1 MSNLGSIQVSAR
13 DRIFL
18 LVLPALVIFI
28 TYSYVLTK
36 APNARIKKLT
46 VELEAVQRARPSAEA
61 IAQQQSAQKAATQRV
76 AQARR
81 ELDPIREALN
91 KQMDAWQDRSRRIQA
106 NDDLA
111 VLWRQHDLTLIE
123 QSAVPA
129 TDAGVTPLV
138 ERLQQQTRTLL
149 NREFGPV
156 LWEVRLEGG
165 FPGMKDAME
174 EISSTDL
181 PVIPVSLEMQRK
193 PQSTTK
199 IWTVRLWQ

>member
-1 MSNLGSIQVSAR
+1 MSNLGAIQISAR
-13 DRIFL
+13 DRIFM
-18 LVLPALVIFI
+18 LVLPALIIFI

-36 APNARIKKLT
+36 KPNAQIKQLT
-46 VELEAVQRARPSAEA
+46 TQLTTAQRARPSTDA
-61 IAQQQSAQKAATQRV
+61 IAQQQAAKNAATQRV

-81 ELDPIREALN
+81 ELDPIRQALN
-91 KQMDAWQDRSRRIQA
+91 KQMDTWQDRSRRLQA

-111 VLWRQHDLTLIE
+111 VLWRRHDLTLLE
-123 QSAVPA
+123 QSNVSTNEASI
-129 TDAGVTPLV
+129 TPLV
-138 ERLQQQTRTLL
+138 ERLRQQTRTLL

-165 FPGMKDAME
+165 FTGVKEALE

-193 PQSTTK
+193 PDATTK
-199 IWTVRLWQ
+199 LWTVRLWQ

>member
-18 LVLPALVIFI
+18 LILPALAIFI

-36 APNARIKKLT
+36 KPNARIKLLT
-46 VELEAVQRARPSAEA
+46 TQLAAAQRARPSAEA
-61 IAQQQSAQKAATQRV
+61 VAQQQAAKNAATLRIT
-76 AQARR
+76 QARR
-81 ELDPIREALN
+81 ELDPIRQALN
-91 KQMDAWQDRSRRIQA
+91 KQMDTWQDRSRRLQA

-111 VLWRQHDLTLIE
+111 VLWRRHNLTLVE
-123 QSAVPA
+123 QTAVS
-129 TDAGVTPLV
+129 TNEAGITPLV

-156 LWEVRLEGG
+156 LWEVRLEGA
-165 FPGMKDAME
+165 FPGMKEALE

-181 PVIPVSLEMQRK
+181 PVIPVSLDMHRK
-193 PQSTTK
+193 PQSATK
-199 IWTVRLWQ
+199 LWTVRLWQ

>member
-18 LVLPALVIFI
+18 LILPALAIFI

-36 APNARIKKLT
+36 KPNARIKQLT
-46 VELEAVQRARPSAEA
+46 VQLAAIQRARPSAEA
-61 IAQQQSAQKAATQRV
+61 IAQQQAAKNAATVRIT
-76 AQARR
+76 QARR
-81 ELDPIREALN
+81 ELDPIRQALN
-91 KQMDAWQDRSRRIQA
+91 KQMDTWQDRSRRLQA

-111 VLWRQHDLTLIE
+111 VLWRRHDLTLIE

-129 TDAGVTPLV
+129 GEAGVTPLV

-165 FPGMKDAME
+165 FPGMKEALE

-181 PVIPVSLEMQRK
+181 PVIPVSLDMHRK
-193 PQSTTK
+193 PQSATK
-199 IWTVRLWQ
+199 LWTVRLWQ